1 MNFSRWSCAIA
12 PLVLFVSVAVSAI
25 SSAALP
31 GWYDA
36 VVGKGIKPDLPDLYQ
51 HEFLTGLPAV
61 APIPKKPGWEVGG
74 GWCRPTAMV
83 DGLYSLQEA
92 GYAGLLPAGS
102 NVAATWLDKTGDGI
116 SNLRNVQGTGIQ
128 GYLANKGH
136 GLNAGV
142 GPGKGLV
149 LNQFYVN
156 PFNGVTSYVSATGGL
171 RPLTVKNGP
180 NTVRPETAFEVYQAA
195 MFQDQDVMVRI
206 GDVQNYAP
214 ANRLPLHWWAG
225 PQPLGGNY
233 HYLNGAGID
242 TTNNTMFLADPDSNK
257 GSADANAGWGPNFN
271 ADPNVAARRY
281 AAADPIPIPARGV
294 NASDMPINFG
304 NYYSSVSVAGNGYVF
319 APQGNRYSGAFIQAI
334 EAIGPLRAFKRF
346 AVPGLAKIQAPG
358 AAKGLSPASSPVGE
372 QIDIDSNISDLIDK
386 VEIFPTSSPVT
397 GFADTFTDDDSWLES
412 DIAPN
417 AADPF
422 GDPRAF
428 GGFEFDVVQNPDADP
443 DGLELGEMATAN
455 IETAADFTAFDIMMH
470 DAVTD
475 TWSVQ
480 AIGANEDLA
489 TDQVPEP
496 ATMSLLALGSALL
509 ALIVRSAKSRR
520 QS

>member
-1 MNFSRWSCAIA
+1 MILRRWSCALA
-12 PLVLFVSVAVSAI
+12 LVVSISFATI

-36 VVGKGIKPDLPDLYQ
+36 VAGKGIKPDLPDLYQ

-61 APIPKKPGWEVGG
+61 APIPKKAGWEVGG

-83 DGLYSLQEA
+83 DGLYSLQAA
-92 GYAGLLPAGS
+92 GYGGLLPAGS
-102 NVAATWLDKTGDGI
+102 DAAATWLDKTGDAI
-116 SNLRNVQGTGIQ
+116 KNLRNVQGTGIQ
-128 GYLANKGH
+128 GYLASTNH
-136 GLNAGV
+136 GVNQGV

-149 LNQFYVN
+149 FNQFYVN
-156 PFNGVTSYVSATGGL
+156 PINGVVSYVSAYNRL
-171 RPLTVKNGP
+171 MPLTVKNGP

-206 GDVQNYAP
+206 GDVQNYGP
-214 ANRLPLHWWAG
+214 GGKIPLHWWAG

-281 AAADPIPIPARGV
+281 AAADPIPIPARGA
-294 NASDMPINFG
+294 NPDDMPANFG
-304 NYYSSVSVAGNGYVF
+304 NFYSSVSVAGNGYVF

-346 AVPGLAKIQAPG
+346 AIPAAARLMAAGSAAGVAPVPEL
-358 AAKGLSPASSPVGE
+358 
-372 QIDIDSNISDLIDK
+372 IDIDSNISDLVDK
-386 VEIFPTSSPVT
+386 IEIFPTSSPVT
-397 GFADTFTDDDSWLES
+397 GFADTFSDDDSWTEA

-417 AADPF
+417 ALDPF
-422 GDPRAF
+422 GDARDF
-428 GGFEFDVVQNPDADP
+428 GGFEFDVTPNADADP
-443 DGLELGEMATAN
+443 DGLEAGEMATAS
-455 IETAADFTAFDIMMH
+455 IETAGDFTAFDIMMH
-470 DAVTD
+470 DAITD

-480 AIGANEDLA
+480 AVGAHEDLA
-489 TDQVPEP
+489 TDQAPEP
-496 ATMSLLALGSALL
+496 ATITLLAIGVAL
-509 ALIVRSAKSRR
+509 ACVAKRKHRNRSLTSF
-520 QS
+520 